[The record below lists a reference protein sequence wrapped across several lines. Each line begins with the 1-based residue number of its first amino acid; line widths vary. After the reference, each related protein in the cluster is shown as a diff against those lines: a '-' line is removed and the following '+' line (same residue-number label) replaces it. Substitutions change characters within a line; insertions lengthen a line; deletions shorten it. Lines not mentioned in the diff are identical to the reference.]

1 MGRHAEKYMQC
12 ATFWLFS
19 ATSQEHHAAN
29 MQATRDTPP
38 EVDTFQAIA
47 ESLQKGKASRVK
59 ELVQRALAA
68 GISPEE
74 ILDRGLMPGMGVVSR
89 KFRNN
94 EAYVPE
100 VLIAARAMN
109 AGLALIKPLLAA
121 DGERVQGRVVIGT
134 VKGDLHD
141 IGKNLVKAMMEAR
154 GFEVVDLGVDVT
166 AARFVHAAQQHRAD
180 IVACSALLTTT
191 MNEMGSVI
199 EALESAGLR
208 GRVKTMVGGAPVSE
222 AFSRA
227 VGADAWSPN
236 AAGAAEEAVTLVSNT
251 RRWTP
256 HRGARR
262 TT

>member
-1 MGRHAEKYMQC
+1 
-12 ATFWLFS
+12 
-19 ATSQEHHAAN
+19 
-29 MQATRDTPP
+29 MQATRDPAP
-38 EVDTFQAIA
+38 DGETFEAIA

-59 ELVQRALAA
+59 ELIQRALAG
-68 GISPEE
+68 GIPPEE
-74 ILDRGLMPGMGVVSR
+74 LLERGLMPGMGVVSR

-109 AGLALIKPLLAA
+109 AGLALLKPLLAA

-154 GFEVVDLGVDVT
+154 GLEVVDLGVDVP
-166 AARFVHAAQQHRAD
+166 AARFVQAAQQHRAD

-191 MNEMGSVI
+191 MGEMGGVI
-199 EALESAGLR
+199 AALAGAGLR
-208 GRVKTMVGGAPVSE
+208 GRVKTMVGGAPVNE

-236 AAGAAEEAVTLVSNT
+236 AAGAADEAVALVSKGH
-251 RRWTP
+251 RWAP